1 MTVRTPNPAIP
12 SFANLDELL
21 RALEGIARIE
31 GDAVRVL
38 DEAGFRAG
46 LIDRLVGAAVFA
58 DDPVRSVSRW
68 LIRAAAPALGAFP
81 ASINDLYRA
90 AGRGEYAHATAP
102 AINVRG
108 LTYDVMRTIY
118 RAAHAN
124 DCKIFL
130 LELARSEM
138 GYTEQRPG
146 EYAANALAAA
156 IKEGHQ
162 GPVFIQG
169 DHYQINAR
177 NYAKDADAEVGA
189 VRDLTLEAIDAG
201 YFNIDIDASTIVDLS
216 LPTIEEQQ
224 ALNARHTAEMT
235 RIIREREPKGITISV
250 GGEIGEVGARNSTV
264 EDLRGFMAPYLADLK
279 AQGKQVGRDLEGI
292 SKISVQTGTS
302 HGGVVLPDGS
312 IAQVAVDFD
321 TLAELSR
328 VAREAYGLGG
338 AVQHGASTLPETYF
352 HRFAEANAIEVHL
365 ATGFQNRIFDN
376 PAFPADLRDEI
387 YAYLDEKHADERK
400 PGMTDAQFH
409 YTTRKRAW
417 GPFKAAFWSL
427 PAATRQRLMDDLEPV
442 FGLIMQRLGVAN
454 TGALVDRIVRRVDV
468 PVPAPAALQAA
479 LRGEQVTVAAGR
491 ESYEQVEGE

>member
-1 MTVRTPNPAIP
+1 MTDRSAAASIP

-21 RALEGIARIE
+21 QALDGIARID
-31 GDAVRVL
+31 GDAVTVV

-58 DDPVRSVSRW
+58 DEPVRSVSRW

-81 ASINDLYRA
+81 ASIDALYRA

-108 LTYDVMRTIY
+108 LTYDVMRTIF

-156 IKEGHQ
+156 IKEGHR

-169 DHYQINAR
+169 DHYQINAK
-177 NYAKDADAEVGA
+177 NYAKDAAAELAA

-216 LPTIEEQQ
+216 LPTIEAQQ
-224 ALNARHTAEMT
+224 TLNARHTAEMT
-235 RIIREREPKGITISV
+235 RVIRDRQPAAINISV
-250 GGEIGEVGARNSTV
+250 GGEIGEVGGRNSTV
-264 EDLRGFMAPYLADLK
+264 EDLRGFMTQYRAALQ
-279 AQGKQVGRDLEGI
+279 AQGKEAGRDLEGI

-321 TLAELSR
+321 TLAKLSE
-328 VAREAYGLGG
+328 VAREEYGMGG

-376 PAFPADLRDEI
+376 PAFPANLRDEI

-400 PGMTDAQFH
+400 PEMTDAQFH

-427 PAATRQRLMDDLEPV
+427 PAATRQRLMADLEPV
-442 FGLIMQRLGVAN
+442 FGIIMQRLGVAN
-454 TGALVDRIVRRVDV
+454 TGALVDRIVTRVDV
-468 PVPAPAALQAA
+468 PVPAPAALHAA
-479 LRGEQVTVAAGR
+479 RRGEQVAVAAGGER
-491 ESYEQVEGE
+491 YEQVEGE